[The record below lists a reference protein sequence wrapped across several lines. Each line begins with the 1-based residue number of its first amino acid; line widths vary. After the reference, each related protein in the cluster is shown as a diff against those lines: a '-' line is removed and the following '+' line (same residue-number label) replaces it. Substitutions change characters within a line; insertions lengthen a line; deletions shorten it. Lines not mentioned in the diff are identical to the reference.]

1 MSALD
6 AGHAPPR
13 RRIEI
18 LPALTPLIVALAA
31 LPFIGS
37 LSTFVTLTAAG
48 VAMGMMIFTMAS
60 GLTLVFGMMDVLNF
74 GHSAFIALGAYA
86 ASLVLLP
93 LAKWSSA
100 DSLVLNL
107 AVFVL
112 AALAAAVICGAFGFV
127 FERLIVKPVYGQHL
141 KQILA
146 TIGGAIIAEQL
157 LYALFGPAQIPL
169 SLPKTFEGSFVFGD
183 AAIEKYRVL
192 ATLVGLA
199 VFVGEML
206 VLNRTRIGLLVR
218 AGVENREMVEALGYR
233 VDRLFVAVFMAG
245 SALAGLGGAMMA
257 LYRGQA
263 HGDDRR
269 RVPRSVLHR
278 HHHRRLRVGRGLVR
292 RLDPGRADRQLR
304 GLPRAQ
310 ARARVEHIGDGRGAA
325 VASARALSGQRAMN
339 ILSGDPPRGR
349 ALQILLVLIVLALAL
364 APFLFP
370 GAKALNVAAKTCVMI
385 LLVASYDLLLGYTG
399 IVSFAHVMFF
409 GVGAYG
415 VGLALYALGAS
426 WGAILVGLVAAAA
439 VSLALALAIGLFSLR
454 VQSIFFAMVTL
465 AVAYAFNVLA
475 SQLSSLTGGEDGRS
489 FKVPDVLQPSFRL
502 VHDKVFGV
510 AITGKILTYYLV
522 FAVVAAAFLVL
533 LRVVNSPFGRVLQA
547 IRENPFRAEAL
558 GLPHRFPSHPRHL
571 HLRGLRDARGRP
583 VFAVAALCRPR
594 HRAFVL
600 HPGRR
605 AGDGRRRRHGLALW
619 RDHRRGSVRVRREL
633 SAGRDGWALSS
644 RGRREPAAPAGFV
657 QSRPLA
663 AVARP
668 RLRARSLFRA
678 ERRGR
683 RAQGRRGEGPW
694 VKLA

>member
-6 AGHAPPR
+6 VGQALPR
-13 RRIEI
+13 RRMEV
-18 LPALTPLIVALAA
+18 LPALTPLLVALVAA
-31 LPFIGS
+31 PFIGS

-48 VAMGMMIFTMAS
+48 LAMGMMIFTMAS

-74 GHSAFIALGAYA
+74 GHGAFIALGAYA
-86 ASLVLLP
+86 ATLVLGP
-93 LAKWSSA
+93 LATWSSA
-100 DSLVLNL
+100 NSFWANL
-107 AVFVL
+107 AVFIL
-112 AALAAAVICGAFGFV
+112 AAVAAALVCGAFGFV

-157 LYALFGPAQIPL
+157 LYAVFGPAQIPL

-199 VFVGEML
+199 VFAGEML

-263 HGDDRR
+263 HGSIGR

-278 HHHRRLRVGRGLVR
+278 HHHRGPGLRRRLVR
-292 RLDPGRADRQLR
+292 RLDPGRAHRQLR
-304 GLPRAQ
+304 RLSRPQ
-310 ARARVEHIGDGRGAA
+310 ARAGVEHPGDGRGAA
-325 VASARALSGQRAMN
+325 VATPRALPGQRAMS

-349 ALQILLVLIVLALAL
+349 ALQILLILIVLALAG
-364 APFLFP
+364 APFLFH
-370 GAKALNVAAKTCVMI
+370 GAKPLNVAAKTCVMI

-399 IVSFAHVMFF
+399 VVSFAHVMFF

-415 VGLALYALGAS
+415 VGLMLYTLGAS
-426 WGAILVGLVAAAA
+426 WGALLLGLVAAAA
-439 VSLALALAIGLFSLR
+439 LSLMLALAIGLFSLR

-475 SQLSSLTGGEDGRS
+475 SQLSWLTGGEDGRS
-489 FKVPDVLQPSFRL
+489 FKVPEILQPAFRL
-502 VHDKVFGV
+502 VQDKVFGV
-510 AITGKILTYYLV
+510 AITGKILSYYLV
-522 FAVVAAAFLVL
+522 FAVVAIAFLVL

-558 GLPHRFPSHPRHL
+558 GYRIVFHRTLATCISALGATLAGGLFAL
-571 HLRGLRDARGRP
+571 WLRYVGPDTALSFSIQVDVLVMVVVGGMGSLYGAIIGAALFVFAESYLQDVMAALSQVAADARLP
-583 VFAVAALCRPR
+583 LLPALLHPDRWLLWLGL
-594 HRAFVL
+594 AFVL
-600 HPGRR
+600 AVYFAPSGIVGALKADEANRR
-605 AGDGRRRRHGLALW
+605 
-619 RDHRRGSVRVRREL
+619 
-633 SAGRDGWALSS
+633 
-644 RGRREPAAPAGFV
+644 
-657 QSRPLA
+657 
-663 AVARP
+663 
-668 RLRARSLFRA
+668 
-678 ERRGR
+678 
-683 RAQGRRGEGPW
+683 
-694 VKLA
+694 